1 MINQF
6 TFQDAN
12 YLLYSIVLESYF
24 YLYSYSYYLH
34 LRERPSTTQVPFKS
48 EIT

>member
-24 YLYSYSYYLH
+24 IFIRIYLQ
-34 LRERPSTTQVPFKS
+34 LRERPSITQVPCKS
-48 EIT
+48 DITY